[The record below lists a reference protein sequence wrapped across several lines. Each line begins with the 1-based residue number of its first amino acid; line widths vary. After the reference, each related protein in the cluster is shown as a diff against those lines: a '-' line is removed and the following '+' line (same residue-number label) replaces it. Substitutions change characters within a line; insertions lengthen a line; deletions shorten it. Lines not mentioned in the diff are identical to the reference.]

1 MFGKYSG
8 ISRTSR
14 KLCQNSFAK
23 SDTIMA
29 SVKVILRANKTNKAG
44 LAPLYLQIIHERN
57 TKEVTLKKYI
67 DPKFWN
73 KEKRAVRSSHSSAKP
88 LNVHLSNEL
97 KAYETIINVKLA
109 KEEQFTID
117 DIINERSG
125 KALAPNEAGS
135 FIAFMEDY
143 ANTNPENLA
152 FHTINSYKTCLSKL
166 KEFSPELSFQEF
178 TYEWLLSFEKHLIK
192 QGQAVNTIADKM
204 KVLIKLSK
212 LCLRNGY
219 ITQNPF
225 EHYIQKTEPGTR
237 EFLTQDELRQFK
249 AYVVTFPTHILVKD
263 VFLFACYTGLRF
275 SDLATLTP
283 KNIQQGKDDKGGPV
297 YRLSLRMQKTSD
309 NLNMKL
315 PKPAVEILL
324 KHGYPDSPYV
334 FPILNLAHKIDTEPA
349 LKGEISRRNAYFNKI
364 MKKLCERAGIEKSI
378 SMHCARHTFAT
389 LSLDLGNPIEVVS
402 KLLGH
407 KNLRETQI
415 YAKIL
420 DKNKDMA
427 MDAWNNI

>member
-1 MFGKYSG
+1 
-8 ISRTSR
+8 
-14 KLCQNSFAK
+14 
-23 SDTIMA
+23 MA

-44 LAPLYLQIIHERN
+44 LAPLYLQIIHERT

-73 KEKRAVRSSHSSAKP
+73 KDKSMVRASHPSATP
-88 LNVHLSNEL
+88 INVYLSNEV
-97 KAYETIINVKLA
+97 KNYEAIINSKLA

-117 DIINERSG
+117 EIINERNG
-125 KALAPNEAGS
+125 KTLTPNAAGS

-143 ANTNPENLA
+143 AKTNPENLA

-166 KEFSPELSFQEF
+166 KEFSPDLSFKDF

-204 KVLIKLSK
+204 KVLIKLTK
-212 LCLRNGY
+212 ICLRKGY
-219 ITQNPF
+219 FNHNPF
-225 EHYIQKTEPGTR
+225 EHYKYKTEPGKR
-237 EFLTQDELRQFK
+237 EFLTREELLQFK
-249 AYVVTFPTHILVKD
+249 AFEVTFPTHKLVKD
-263 VFLFACYTGLRF
+263 IFLFACYTGLRF
-275 SDLATLTP
+275 SDLATLTS
-283 KNIQQGKDDKGGPV
+283 KNIQQGKDDQGNPI
-297 YRLSLRMQKTSD
+297 YRLSLRMLKTSD

-315 PKPAVEILL
+315 PKPAAEIIL
-324 KHGYPDSPYV
+324 KHGYPDQTYV
-334 FPILNLAHKIDTEPA
+334 FPILNLKHKIDTEA
-349 LKGEISRRNAYFNKI
+349 TLKGEISRRNAYFNKI
-364 MKKLCERAGIEKSI
+364 MKKLCERAGIKKSI

-389 LSLDLGNPIEVVS
+389 LGLDLGTPIEIVS

-420 DKNKDMA
+420 DKKKDAA
-427 MDAWNNI
+427 MDAWNDL